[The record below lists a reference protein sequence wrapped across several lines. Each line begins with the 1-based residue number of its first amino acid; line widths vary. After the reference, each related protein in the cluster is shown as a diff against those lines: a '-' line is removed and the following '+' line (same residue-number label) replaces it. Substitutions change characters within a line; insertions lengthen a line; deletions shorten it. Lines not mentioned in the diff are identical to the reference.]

1 MIKKREYEH
10 NNFEAINA
18 HAETAA
24 DNEKQ
29 LLRLR
34 KFKADRYWYRNIGLF
49 LLSLGLFAILLSIAY
64 AIYKKYYG
72 VEPVIETKIV
82 EIVKEVPIK
91 EVEIQVVERIIEVP
105 VPGEQKIIK
114 IPGPSKIIKVPGPE
128 RIVIKKVPIQAEKEL
143 EEFVLFNKFTP
154 NEEGINKIIVG
165 KKYKDLNSMFP
176 YEQYCYAEAKPK
188 SKIEKRVNLSVKLG
202 LNKTEWVIDKN
213 TNLDKD
219 IKIKLVKIS
228 RKYCEFSTNP
238 RSKIESHTIP
248 FPKSKSP
255 TEGTLASGSGFY
267 VNKEGYALT
276 NNHVVEN
283 CNTVWIKDLGGTI
296 PASVV
301 KTHIKNDLAI
311 IKVNKSINNF
321 AKFSSFTNPVEDVM
335 ALGYPRVDVLGDE
348 IKRNKGSV
356 SSLTG
361 MRGDNF
367 SMQHTALIQQGSSGG
382 PLVNKQ
388 GAIVGVNYAKFT
400 DEDLQGIG
408 LAIKSVNA
416 IDFLGGSS
424 VEFSLVKNEINERE
438 WLDVFKE
445 AERFT
450 IRVLCSR

>member
-1 MIKKREYEH
+1 MIKKTEYEQS
-10 NNFEAINA
+10 NFEAINA

-34 KFKADRYWYRNIGLF
+34 KFKADRYWYRNIGL
-49 LLSLGLFAILLSIAY
+49 LILSLSVFAILLSIAY
-64 AIYKKYYG
+64 AIYMKYYG
-72 VEPVIETKIV
+72 LEPVIETKIV

-91 EVEIQVVERIIEVP
+91 ETEIQIVEKIIEVP

-114 IPGPSKIIKVPGPE
+114 IPGPSRIVKIPGPE

-154 NEEGINKIIVG
+154 NEEGFNQIIVG
-165 KKYKDLNSMFP
+165 KKYKDLNSIFP
-176 YEQYCYAEAKPK
+176 YEQYCYAKAKPG
-188 SKIEKRVNLSVKLG
+188 SKIEKKVNLSFKTG
-202 LNKTEWVIDKN
+202 LNKTKWVIDEN
-213 TNLDKD
+213 NNLDKN
-219 IKIKLVKIS
+219 IKIKLIKIS
-228 RKYCEFSTNP
+228 RKYCKFSTNL
-238 RSKIESHTIP
+238 RSKSDGYAVP

-255 TEGTLASGSGFY
+255 SKGTLASGSGFY

-283 CNTVWIKDLGGTI
+283 CNSVWIKDLGETT

-301 KTHIKNDLAI
+301 KTHTKNDLAI
-311 IKVNKSINNF
+311 IKVNKNIRNF

-361 MRGDNF
+361 MNGDDF
-367 SMQHTALIQQGSSGG
+367 SIQHTALIQKGSSGG
-382 PLVNKQ
+382 PLINKK
-388 GAIVGVNYAKFT
+388 GAIVGVNYAKFI

-416 IDFLGGSS
+416 IDFLGGNS
-424 VEFSLVKNEINERE
+424 VEFSLVKNEVDKKE
-438 WLDVFKE
+438 WVDVFNE
-445 AERFT
+445 AEKFT